1 MKTFR
6 RGRTA
11 GAVLFLSTCVFS
23 LAVPGA
29 LRAGEQ
35 ARAFEK
41 AALQAKKQGKYLEA
55 EQAARKAL
63 AVLLQQEWTP
73 TPEARAHGAYLL
85 ALLDQLD
92 EKTGD
97 TPAALAFLSRLKA
110 GAKVLSGEPAFTAS
124 LDLERQKLL
133 VKTFHFQEA
142 RSLNST
148 LGFLCDWQVVG
159 PFDNE
164 RGSGFGRV
172 FPPEKKID
180 LSKSYQGKKRK
191 ITWRRVVVSAVPG
204 GIVDM
209 AAFMRPTK
217 QVLAYAATCLVSP
230 RETDAVLRAGSGG
243 ALSVWVNGTQVIH
256 REVRRPFHQD
266 QEEAAVHLLEGPNLV
281 LVKLGAQKDS
291 FKFSLRVCSPQGG
304 RIPGIEARAE
314 PDLVQREPA
323 TTTVQPGPWA
333 RGPLALLEDLY
344 RKDKD
349 PRWAFERAFLL
360 TEYQTFDEDVREDR
374 DWARKAADGAPKNP
388 FYQYLYSVTL
398 GRRGGIAAEKDENP
412 RRRRLEKTLQLD
424 SSFAEAQYA
433 LAKYYYDEQDN
444 PTRGME
450 HTRKA
455 LEINPL
461 FIEAAILRAEI
472 LDDLD
477 GTVEKRNILE
487 SLYATPE
494 GKLHPR
500 LCRKVAE
507 LALDRG
513 NLERALAIRL
523 DLLHR
528 VASPGA
534 LAAAVPLLVRA
545 GKADRALA
553 LLRKGARAWPFSKK
567 VRTVQADLLLSLG
580 KIQQAES
587 ALQAVLDFCPGEDSI
602 LVRMGRLEG
611 LRGNKAGMIAWFK
624 RALAYNPNLSKV
636 KRHLDFLQA
645 EEKPFYADLEV
656 KTRDILKSPPPPPP
670 DAEAKN
676 DPYDYLLRHKVIKV
690 NNDGTSH
697 IYEHLVARIFNEAG
711 AEHFDTFS
719 RSYFGGEQSGRILTA
734 DVIHPDGTVDRARI
748 FSFLAGMG
756 RIYVDLPPIKPKDVV
771 DIAFR
776 IDELKPSFFGT
787 YFGHK
792 HVFSA
797 AEAAVVHDSRLDV
810 ISRKERYL
818 NLYEKNGAPKP
829 VVKNLGKDLVLRSW
843 RMKELPRVI
852 QENNMPSISE
862 FCPLVEISTYRSW
875 DEFATWWWSLVKRQ
889 YDSSPEM
896 EAKVKELTRDCGTT
910 TEKIR
915 AIYDFVVTD
924 VRYVAWEFGVHG
936 YKPYNA
942 STIFSRRH
950 GDCKDKAI
958 LIGAML
964 KLAGI
969 KAWPVL
975 IYADPRRSRDDL
987 TLPLVNLF
995 NHCIAYVPK
1004 AGDWQGGFLDGTAT
1018 YHPLGVLPT
1027 MDHGAQVLV
1036 VEGKKARIARIP
1048 WSDPA
1053 RNLDDQEYVVRL
1065 SPSGDA
1071 KVHFTGKPQ
1080 EDQAVYIR
1088 MDYGN
1093 EPGKRKEKL
1102 ENHFSR
1108 ILGKVKVDKM
1118 KFSPLLDLEKPVV
1131 YQVDMTVKEFA
1142 EKRGDALVLKP
1153 NFEPARWTRLTA
1165 AKKRIHDMILTNP
1178 WTDRFLV
1185 RYVLP
1190 PGWEPLSLPPDSSSE
1205 NEYAAFSVKW
1215 RRDGKDLV
1223 VETVRTLKKERIP
1236 AAAYGLFRDFAGRLD
1251 NAETQEVLVRPA
1263 GHQGGVKRKPPSS
1276 PCSPS
1281 WARSPFPPSP
1291 GGPSA
1296 PTPRPKRPPVPS
1308 SRPGSGR
1315 PWTRPPP
1322 RRPWPTGSGKILPLP
1337 WPRGPPATSSAAGA
1351 SPPIPAW
1358 EPGRS
1363 LPS

>member
-1 MKTFR
+1 MKTFWS
-6 RGRTA
+6 GSAA
-11 GAVLFLSTCVFS
+11 GASLFLFTFGSF
-23 LAVPGA
+23 LALPGT
-29 LRAGEQ
+29 LQAGEQ

-41 AALQAKKQGKYLEA
+41 AALQAKKAGKYLEA
-55 EQAARKAL
+55 ERAVRKAL
-63 AVLLQQEWTP
+63 AVLLQSEWTA
-73 TPEARAHGAYLL
+73 TPEDRAYGAYLL
-85 ALLDQLD
+85 ALLDDLD
-92 EKTGD
+92 DRTGD
-97 TPAALAFLSRLKA
+97 TPAALAFLSGLKA
-110 GAKVLSGEPAFTAS
+110 GSKVLAKEPALAAA

-133 VKTFHFQEA
+133 VETLRFKEA
-142 RSLNST
+142 RALNTS

-164 RGSGFGRV
+164 RGSGFGRA

-191 ITWRRVVVSAVPG
+191 ISWRRVDVSAVPG

-209 AAFMRPTK
+209 AALMRPTR
-217 QVLAYAATCLVSP
+217 QVLAYAVTCLVSP
-230 RETDAVLRAGSGG
+230 SERDAVLRVGSGG
-243 ALSVWVNGTQVIH
+243 AVSVWVNGARVIH

-266 QEEAAVHLLEGPNLV
+266 QDEAAVHLRKGPNLV
-281 LVKLGAQKDS
+281 LVKLGAQKDP
-291 FKFSLRVCSPQGG
+291 FKFALRVCSPSGG

-323 TTTVQPGPWA
+323 ATTARPGPWTPGA
-333 RGPLALLEDLY
+333 LTLLEKIY
-344 RKDKD
+344 QKDKN

-360 TEYQTFDEDVREDR
+360 TEFQTFDEDVREDR
-374 DWARKAADGAPKNP
+374 KWARKAAEGDPNNP
-388 FYQYLYSVTL
+388 TYQYLYSVTL

-412 RRRRLEKTLQLD
+412 RRRRLEKTLALD
-424 SSFAEAQYA
+424 SSFAEAHLA
-433 LAKYYYDEQDN
+433 LAKYYNDEQKN
-444 PTRGME
+444 PTRGLE
-450 HTRKA
+450 HAEKA
-455 LEINPL
+455 LEINPAY
-461 FIEAAILRAEI
+461 IDAAILKAEI
-472 LDDLD
+472 LDDL
-477 GTVEKRNILE
+477 GGVSEKRNILE
-487 SLYATPE
+487 SLYATPA
-494 GKLHPR
+494 GKLNPG
-500 LCRKVAE
+500 LCGKIAS

-523 DLLHR
+523 DLLDR
-528 VASPGA
+528 RASPGA
-534 LAAAVPLLVRA
+534 LTRAARLLVRA
-545 GKADRALA
+545 GKAGQALA
-553 LLRKGARAWPFSKK
+553 LLDKGARAWPFSKK
-567 VRTVQADLLLSLG
+567 IRILQADILHSLG
-580 KIQQAES
+580 KIQQEES
-587 ALQAVLDFCPGEDSI
+587 TLQAILDFCPGEDSV

-624 RALAYNPNLSKV
+624 RALSYNPNLSKV

-656 KTRDILKSPPPPPP
+656 KTRDILKAPPPPPP
-670 DAEAKN
+670 DAKAKN
-676 DPYDYLLRHKVIKV
+676 DPFDYLLRHKVIKV

-711 AEHFDTFS
+711 AERFDTFS

-776 IDELKPSFFGT
+776 VDELKPSFFGT

-792 HVFSA
+792 HVFSSG
-797 AEAAVVHDSRLDV
+797 EAVVVHDSRLDV

-829 VVKNLGKDLVLRSW
+829 VIKPFGKDMVLRSW

-852 QENNMPSISE
+852 RENNMPDISE
-862 FCPLVEISTYRSW
+862 FCPLVEISTYRNW

-896 EAKVKELTRDCGTT
+896 EAKVKELTRNCGTL

-915 AIYDFVVTD
+915 AVYDFVVTD

-975 IYADPRRSRDDL
+975 IYADPQRSKDDL

-1027 MDHGAQVLV
+1027 MDRGAQVLV

-1048 WSDPA
+1048 WSDPL
-1053 RNLDDQEYVVRL
+1053 RNLDDQEYLVRL
-1065 SPSGDA
+1065 TPEGDA
-1071 KVHFTGKPQ
+1071 KVHFTGRPQ

-1131 YQVDMTVKEFA
+1131 YEVDMTVKEFA

-1153 NFEPARWTRLTA
+1153 NFQPARWTRLTA

-1190 PGWEPLSLPPDSSSE
+1190 PGWEPVSLPPDSSSE
-1205 NEYAAFSVKW
+1205 NDYAAFSVKW
-1215 RRDGKDLV
+1215 RRKGDQIV
-1223 VETVRTLKKERIP
+1223 VETVRTLKKQRIP
-1236 AAAYGLFRDFAGRLD
+1236 ASAYDVFRDFAARLD
-1251 NAETQEVLVRPA
+1251 NAETQEVLIRPA
-1263 GHQGGVKRKPPSS
+1263 GNKGGEK
-1276 PCSPS
+1276 
-1281 WARSPFPPSP
+1281 
-1291 GGPSA
+1291 
-1296 PTPRPKRPPVPS
+1296 
-1308 SRPGSGR
+1308 
-1315 PWTRPPP
+1315 
-1322 RRPWPTGSGKILPLP
+1322 
-1337 WPRGPPATSSAAGA
+1337 
-1351 SPPIPAW
+1351 
-1358 EPGRS
+1358 
-1363 LPS
+1363 

>member
-1 MKTFR
+1 MKTFWS
-6 RGRTA
+6 GRTA
-11 GAVLFLSTCVFS
+11 GAALFLFTSGFS
-23 LAVPGA
+23 LAVPGT
-29 LRAGEQ
+29 LRAGDQ

-41 AALQAKKQGKYLEA
+41 AALQAKKSGKYLEA
-55 EQAARKAL
+55 ERAVRKAL
-63 AVLLQQEWTP
+63 AVLLQSEWTS
-73 TPEARAHGAYLL
+73 TPEDRAYGAYLL
-85 ALLDQLD
+85 ALLDDLD
-92 EKTGD
+92 DRTGD
-97 TPAALAFLSRLKA
+97 TAAALAFLSSLKA
-110 GAKVLSGEPAFTAS
+110 GSKVLNREPALAAV

-133 VKTFHFQEA
+133 VETFRFKEA
-142 RSLNST
+142 RALNTS

-191 ITWRRVVVSAVPG
+191 ISWRRVDVSAVPG

-209 AAFMRPTK
+209 AALMRPTK
-217 QVLAYAATCLVSP
+217 QVLAYAVTCLVSP
-230 RETDAVLRAGSGG
+230 AESDAVLRVGSGG
-243 ALSVWVNGTQVIH
+243 AVSVWVNGTRVIH
-256 REVRRPFHQD
+256 RDARRPFHQD
-266 QEEAAVHLLEGPNLV
+266 QDEAAVHLLKGPNLV

-291 FKFSLRVCSPQGG
+291 FKFALRVCSPSGG
-304 RIPGIEARAE
+304 RIPGIESRAE
-314 PDLVQREPA
+314 PDLVQKEPPS
-323 TTTVQPGPWA
+323 TTVRPGPWTPGA
-333 RGPLALLEDLY
+333 LALLEKIY

-374 DWARKAADGAPKNP
+374 EWARKAAEGDPKNP
-388 FYQYLYSVTL
+388 TYQYLYSVTL

-424 SSFAEAQYA
+424 SSFAEAHLA
-433 LAKYYYDEQDN
+433 LAKYYKEEQKN
-444 PTRGME
+444 PTRGLE
-450 HTRKA
+450 HAKKA
-455 LEINPL
+455 LAINPE
-461 FIEAAILRAEI
+461 FIDAALLEAEI
-472 LDDLD
+472 LDDL
-477 GTVEKRNILE
+477 GGSAERRNILE

-500 LCRKVAE
+500 LCRRIAS

-523 DLLHR
+523 DLLSR
-528 VASPGA
+528 RASPGT
-534 LAAAVPLLVRA
+534 LTSAARLLVRA
-545 GKADRALA
+545 GKEDQALA
-553 LLRKGARAWPFSKK
+553 LLRKGALAWPFSKEI
-567 VRTVQADLLLSLG
+567 RLLQADLLHSQG
-580 KIQQAES
+580 KIQAAES
-587 ALQAVLDFCPGEDSI
+587 ALQAILDFCPGEDSV

-656 KTRDILKSPPPPPP
+656 KTRKILQSPPPPPP
-670 DAEAKN
+670 DAKAKN

-756 RIYVDLPPIKPKDVV
+756 RIFVDLPPIKPKDVV

-776 IDELKPSFFGT
+776 VDELKPSFFGT

-797 AEAAVVHDSRLDV
+797 DDAVVVHDSRLDV
-810 ISRKERYL
+810 ISKKERYL

-829 VVKNLGKDLVLRSW
+829 VVKPFGKDLVLRSW

-852 QENNMPSISE
+852 RENNMPDISE
-862 FCPLVEISTYRSW
+862 FCPLVEISTYRNW

-896 EAKVKELTRDCGTT
+896 EAKVKELTRDCHTT

-915 AIYDFVVTD
+915 AVYDFVVTD

-975 IYADPRRSRDDL
+975 IYADPQRSKDDL
-987 TLPLVNLF
+987 TLPLVDLF

-1004 AGDWQGGFLDGTAT
+1004 TGDWQGGFLDGTAT

-1036 VEGKKARIARIP
+1036 VEGKKARISRIP
-1048 WSDPA
+1048 WSDPL
-1053 RNLDDQEYVVRL
+1053 RNLDDQEYLVRL
-1065 SPSGDA
+1065 TPEGDA
-1071 KVHFTGKPQ
+1071 KVHFTGRPR

-1131 YQVDMTVKEFA
+1131 YEVDMTVKEFA
-1142 EKRGDALVLKP
+1142 EKRGDSLVLKP
-1153 NFEPARWTRLTA
+1153 NFQPARWTRLTA
-1165 AKKRIHDMILTNP
+1165 GKKRIHDMILTNP

-1190 PGWEPLSLPPDSSSE
+1190 PGWEPVSLPPDSSGE
-1205 NEYAAFSVKW
+1205 NEYAAFRVKW
-1215 RRDGKDLV
+1215 RRKGNDIV
-1223 VETVRTLKKERIP
+1223 VETVRTLKKQRIP
-1236 AAAYGLFRDFAGRLD
+1236 APAYALFRDFAARLD

-1263 GHQGGVKRKPPSS
+1263 GNKGGVK
-1276 PCSPS
+1276 
-1281 WARSPFPPSP
+1281 
-1291 GGPSA
+1291 
-1296 PTPRPKRPPVPS
+1296 
-1308 SRPGSGR
+1308 
-1315 PWTRPPP
+1315 
-1322 RRPWPTGSGKILPLP
+1322 
-1337 WPRGPPATSSAAGA
+1337 
-1351 SPPIPAW
+1351 
-1358 EPGRS
+1358 
-1363 LPS
+1363 